1 MKNIFLFRT
10 GHSIKKLNNNYRL
23 RILRLIIFSLLMS
36 PVFAVAQQTIPLY
49 ERTIPNSIVTLNEE
63 YANTSQFYFKVTQPT
78 LTIYLPEKE
87 IANGTAV
94 IICPGGGYKGL
105 SMKHEGW
112 DVAENF
118 KRLGIAAFILKYRL
132 PNDATMKD
140 KSIGPI
146 QDAQRAIQIVREKA
160 VEWNI
165 NPDKIGII
173 GFSAGGHLASTAITH
188 FDKSYIENAKD
199 ISLRPDFAILVY
211 PVISFADSLTHQ
223 GSKDAL
229 IGKDPTDENVQ
240 LFSNELQVTS
250 QTPST
255 FLLHAEDDKTV
266 SVKNSIV
273 FYEALLKNKVPAGM
287 HLFPK
292 GEHGF
297 PLEPARSG
305 WFNYCALWLREN
317 GWLK

>member
-1 MKNIFLFRT
+1 MKNKFLFPTVR
-10 GHSIKKLNNNYRL
+10 SIKKLNNYL
-23 RILRLIIFSLLMS
+23 RILKLVIFLLLLA
-36 PVFAVAQQTIPLY
+36 PAFTIAQQTMPLY
-49 ERTIPNSIVTLNEE
+49 EGTIPNSIVTPNEE
-63 YANTSQFYFKVTQPT
+63 YANSSQFYFKVTQPT

-87 IANGTAV
+87 KAIGTAV

-105 SMKHEGW
+105 SMQHEGW
-112 DVAENF
+112 DVAESF
-118 KRLGIAAFILKYRL
+118 KKLGIAAFILKYRL
-132 PNDATMKD
+132 PSDETMKD

-146 QDAQRAIQIVREKA
+146 QDAQRAIQIVRENA
-160 VEWNI
+160 IEWNI

-188 FDKSYIENAKD
+188 FDKSYIENVKGT
-199 ISLRPDFAILVY
+199 SLRPDFAILVY

-240 LFSNELQVTS
+240 LFSNELQVTP
-250 QTPST
+250 QTPPT

-292 GEHGF
+292 GAHGF
-297 PLEPARSG
+297 PLEPAKSG